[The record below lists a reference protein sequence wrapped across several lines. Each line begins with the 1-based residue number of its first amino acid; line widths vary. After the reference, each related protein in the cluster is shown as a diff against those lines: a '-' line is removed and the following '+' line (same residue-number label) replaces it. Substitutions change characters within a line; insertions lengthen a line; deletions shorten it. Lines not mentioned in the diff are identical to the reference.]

1 MTSEDHAVGERER
14 LHPLF
19 LLTGLGKSV
28 RGAAGGYAVIGYLA
42 VSGRGGTAVFAILAM
57 LVIAAI
63 ATFIYWTRFE
73 FRVGEDEIRIDS
85 GIFSRTHRSIP
96 FDRIQDVDITQG
108 PVARLLR
115 MAQVKFETGGS
126 AGSGADEGV
135 LAAIP
140 LERAEQLRLQVRSRR
155 SVGMATAVPD
165 AQAERP
171 PVFAMDLRRLAIAGT
186 FNFSLALIAGLFG
199 LTQTMGNVLGFDPFS
214 RRFWLSL
221 LSAGDPIR
229 DFLVAHRFAAAAAG
243 AVLLILVG
251 LATGIARTAVR
262 DFGFRLDRVEAGL
275 RRRRGLFTRTD
286 VTLPLKRAQAA
297 LILTGP
303 VRNAFGWRELK
314 LQSLAR
320 DEGGGGD
327 HQLAPLA
334 RDEEVAT
341 IIQEIGWRWPPESVR
356 WLEISRAYLWI
367 FGIAISPLIVLG
379 LLQATALAYT
389 LDEGDLGAADGT
401 LVPLLV
407 PALVVLAAAAAV
419 LFARWLAWRRTAY
432 ALDGER
438 LLVRTGWWRRRLLLL
453 PLDRLQSID
462 IKESLLSRWFGV
474 STLVFGV
481 AGGRGFSTH
490 IIPSVERETA
500 RKLRD
505 QLLI

>member
-1 MTSEDHAVGERER
+1 MAEDRAVGERER
-14 LHPLF
+14 LHPFF
-19 LLTGLGKSV
+19 LLTGLGGSL

-42 VSGRGGTAVFAILAM
+42 FTGRGGTALLGIIALIAVT
-57 LVIAAI
+57 LV

-96 FDRIQDVDITQG
+96 FDRVQDVDITQG
-108 PVARLLR
+108 LLARLLG

-126 AGSGADEGV
+126 AAGGGDEGV

-155 SVGMATAVPD
+155 SGRAVAD
-165 AQAERP
+165 APEAEADRP
-171 PVFAMDLRRLAIAGT
+171 PIYAMGLKRLALAGT

-199 LTQTMGNVLGFDPFS
+199 LTQTMGNVLGFDPFT
-214 RRFWLSL
+214 RRFWVSV

-229 DFLVAHRFAAAAAG
+229 DFLLAHQLATAAAG
-243 AVLLILVG
+243 AVLLILIG
-251 LATGIARTAVR
+251 LATGIARTIVR

-286 VTLPLKRAQAA
+286 VTLPIRRAQAA
-297 LILTGP
+297 LIVTGP
-303 VRNAFGWRELK
+303 VREAFGWRELK
-314 LQSLAR
+314 VQSLAQ
-320 DEGGGGD
+320 DEGGKGD

-334 RDEEVAT
+334 SDEEIAA
-341 IIQEIGWRWPPESVR
+341 IIEEIGWRRPPEGAR
-356 WLEISRAYLWI
+356 WTGISRAYLWTFAI
-367 FGIAISPLIVLG
+367 GISPLVILA
-379 LLQATALAYT
+379 LLQAAVLGRNLARAE
-389 LDEGDLGAADGT
+389 LA
-401 LVPLLV
+401 PLI
-407 PALVVLAAAAAV
+407 LVVVILAAGAV

-462 IKESLLSRWFGV
+462 IKESLVSRWFGI

-481 AGGRGFSTH
+481 AGGRGFSAH
-490 IIPSVERETA
+490 MIPAVDRETA

-505 QLLI
+505 ELLI

>member
-1 MTSEDHAVGERER
+1 MTADDHAVGERER

-19 LLTGLGKSV
+19 LLTGLGGSL

-42 VSGRGGTAVFAILAM
+42 VSGRGGTALFVLGALLAM
-57 LVIAAI
+57 SLVGVVV
-63 ATFIYWTRFE
+63 YWTRFE
-73 FRVGEDEIRIDS
+73 FRVGDDEIRIDS

-96 FDRIQDVDITQG
+96 FDRVQDVDISQG
-108 PVARLLR
+108 PVARLLG

-126 AGSGADEGV
+126 AGGGADEGV

-155 SVGMATAVPD
+155 SSRVET
-165 AQAERP
+165 QAPEAAAEAP
-171 PVFAMDLRRLAIAGT
+171 PIYAMSLRRLALAGT
-186 FNFSLALIAGLFG
+186 FNFSLALFAGLFG
-199 LTQTMGNVLGFDPFS
+199 LTQTMGDVLGFDPFT
-214 RRFWLSL
+214 RRFWLSV
-221 LSAGDPIR
+221 LSAGDPVA
-229 DFLVAHRFAAAAAG
+229 DFLLAHRLASAVAG
-243 AVLLILVG
+243 AALLVLIG
-251 LATGIARTAVR
+251 LATGIVRTAIR

-286 VTLPLKRAQAA
+286 VTLPVTRAQAA

-303 VRNAFGWRELK
+303 VRDVFGWRELK

-334 RDEEVAT
+334 SDDEIAR
-341 IIQEIGWRWPPESVR
+341 IISEIGWRWPAEGAD
-356 WLEISRAYLWI
+356 WAGISRAYLWT
-367 FGIAISPLIVLG
+367 FAIAISPLIVLV
-379 LLQATALAYT
+379 LLQAAVLGRS
-389 LDEGDLGAADGT
+389 LEQDEFA
-401 LVPLLV
+401 PLLIL
-407 PALVVLAAAAAV
+407 ALVVLAAGAM

-432 ALDGER
+432 ALDGGR

-453 PLDRLQSID
+453 PLERLQSID
-462 IKESLLSRWFGV
+462 IKESFVSRWFGI

-481 AGGRGFSTH
+481 AGGNGFSAH
-490 IIPSVERETA
+490 MIPAIHRKTA

-505 QLLI
+505 QLLTSQP